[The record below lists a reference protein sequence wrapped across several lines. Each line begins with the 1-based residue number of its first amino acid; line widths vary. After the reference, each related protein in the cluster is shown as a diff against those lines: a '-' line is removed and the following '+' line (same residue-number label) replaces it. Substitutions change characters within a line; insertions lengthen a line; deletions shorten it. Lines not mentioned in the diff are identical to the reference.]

1 MLITVLR
8 SFSIKPF
15 YEIELGMKII
25 FSFSTFEVMLE
36 KIITFSFLFFANN
49 YSRKYLLGM
58 YRMERSNFKYDY
70 KMGIIIRNIAMLN
83 TLLLIFEN
91 ILRKR

>member
-8 SFSIKPF
+8 SFSIKLF

-25 FSFSTFEVMLE
+25 FSSSTFEVMLE

-58 YRMERSNFKYDY
+58 CRMERSNFKYDY
-70 KMGIIIRNIAMLN
+70 KMGNPEYSNAEYIITNIRKHTA
-83 TLLLIFEN
+83 
-91 ILRKR
+91 